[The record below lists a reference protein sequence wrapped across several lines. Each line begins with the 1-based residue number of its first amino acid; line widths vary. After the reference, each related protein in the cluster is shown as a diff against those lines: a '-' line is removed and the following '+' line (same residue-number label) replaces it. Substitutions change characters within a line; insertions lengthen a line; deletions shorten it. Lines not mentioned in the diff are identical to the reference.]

1 MKKEYNIV
9 TNYKIISEI
18 KRSKYFKVNL
28 GMSITIDKNGE
39 RLISDNDLFA
49 ASYGYQ
55 YKTSI
60 YAQGTIGNIKVYI
73 DHYIKEDKIAA
84 YLNLEEFV
92 FDFDSKYIMEKGI
105 DSYLGYILKSV
116 DQQYE
121 ERILK
126 VKKEA
131 EEKEKKMANP
141 ELIITNPGAV
151 TYDDIKAYLQKK
163 RLS

>member
-9 TNYKIISEI
+9 TNYKIITEI
-18 KRSKYFKVNL
+18 KRSKYFKTNL
-28 GMSITIDKNGE
+28 GMSVTMDKNGE
-39 RLISDNDLFA
+39 RLISDKDLFA

-60 YAQGTIGNIKVYI
+60 YAQGTIGNIKFYI

-92 FDFDSKYIMEKGI
+92 FDFDPKYIMEKGI

-121 ERILK
+121 ERTNKI
-126 VKKEA
+126 KKEA

-141 ELIITNPGAV
+141 ELVITNPGAV

-163 RLS
+163 RLG